1 MRLIFAFLLLGSF
14 NGFSQT
20 IYIVRH
26 AEKAAQAAN
35 MSSDVPLSDAGVQ
48 RAGQLKDLLFHK
60 KIAYIF
66 STDRIRTRSTA
77 KPLSEAIGIPVE
89 LYANDTMPKFIERVK
104 ALKKNVLII
113 GHSNTIDDLTN
124 TLCSEKKVPT
134 DFAET
139 DYDNMLVIK
148 IKKKKVLFE
157 HKTYG
162 AVTQ

>member
-1 MRLIFAFLLLGSF
+1 MKLLIAFFLLVTGTVH
-14 NGFSQT
+14 GQT

-48 RAGQLKDLLFHK
+48 RAVQLKDLLFKK

-77 KPLSEAIGIPVE
+77 KPLSDAIGIPVQ
-89 LYANDTMPKFIERVK
+89 LYANDTMSKFIERVK
-104 ALKKNVLII
+104 ALKKNVLIV
-113 GHSNTIDDLTN
+113 GHSNTIDDLAN
-124 TLCSEKKVPT
+124 VLCGEKKVPT

-139 DYDNMLVIK
+139 DYDNLLIVK

-162 AVTQ
+162 AITQ